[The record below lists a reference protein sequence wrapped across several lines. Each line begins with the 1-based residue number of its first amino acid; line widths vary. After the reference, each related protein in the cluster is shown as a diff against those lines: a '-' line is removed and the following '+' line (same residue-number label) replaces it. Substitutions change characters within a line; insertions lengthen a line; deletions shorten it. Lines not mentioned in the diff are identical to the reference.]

1 MLTRGN
7 HSMDDALF
15 IDIEKFS
22 GASQSN
28 LTIHDPGVDDYY
40 RIVLPDTGLD
50 GALEKDLIVG
60 GSGND
65 RMHGGGGNDIFT
77 FCDNWGVDEVEQLD
91 GGSVTLW
98 FKSGDESKWNASEL
112 IYTDGDNSVTV
123 KGVTSV
129 TLRFG
134 SEVDGDLY
142 AELCDAKAFD
152 AFSSRTVFDVDPVG
166 YLANA

>member
-1 MLTRGN
+1 MATT
-7 HSMDDALF
+7 SSPSA
-15 IDIEKFS
+15 
-22 GASQSN
+22 
-28 LTIHDPGVDDYY
+28 T
-40 RIVLPDTGLD
+40 TG
-50 GALEKDLIVG
+50 
-60 GSGND
+60 
-65 RMHGGGGNDIFT
+65 
-77 FCDNWGVDEVEQLD
+77 GVDEVEQLD

-152 AFSSRTVFDVDPVG
+152 AFSSRTVFDVEPVG